1 MVAGCASWAAGADG
15 VDRLPICLVG
25 CGGMGSR
32 HVLGYAAL
40 AGTGASNIDLV
51 AVCDIRVDHARRA
64 ADEAERLLG
73 RRPRI
78 HGSFAEA
85 IADPAIAAFDV
96 VTDVAS
102 HVPVVV
108 PALEARKPVLCEKPL
123 GLTVRACKAM
133 IDAASRTD
141 TILATAENYRRD
153 PPNRLAKAVIDAGLL
168 GHIHLMSQF
177 SVGGDD
183 RIIITPWR
191 HLKDRGAIG
200 MDMGVHYTDVV
211 QYYLGEVESV
221 HGHGFIAEPV
231 RRRRD
236 ESDQK
241 LAAYRDR
248 LAEMPEAITP
258 TGEDSVVATL
268 RMKSG
273 VLVQL
278 SYVPS
283 GPGLRWY
290 QRSVHGRLGS
300 LEIPRDRTGGA
311 PVLRREGI
319 ELSGR
324 AILAELPGFALDDIT
339 TRLFGENAV
348 AYQIPFAT
356 ADAGH
361 IAIELH
367 DFAAAVL
374 GNRRPEIDG
383 HGGLTAVAALLG
395 VYESGRL
402 GRAVTMD
409 ELLDGTVS
417 GYQDELD
424 RSMGLVD

>member
-1 MVAGCASWAAGADG
+1 MP
-15 VDRLPICLVG
+15 RLPICLVG
-25 CGGMGSR
+25 CGGMGTR

-40 AGTGASNIDLV
+40 AGTGISNIDLV
-51 AVCDIRVDHARRA
+51 AVCDLRRDYAERA

-73 RRPRI
+73 RRPAVHTAI
-78 HGSFAEA
+78 ADA
-85 IADPAIAAFDV
+85 IADPAVAAFDV
-96 VTDVAS
+96 VTDVVS
-102 HVPVVV
+102 HVPVVL

-133 IDAASRTD
+133 IETAERTG
-141 TILATAENYRRD
+141 TLLATAENYRRD
-153 PPNRLAKAVIDAGLL
+153 PPNRLAKAVIDSGLL
-168 GHIHLMSQF
+168 GKLHLMAQF

-191 HLKDRGAIG
+191 HMKDRGAIG
-200 MDMGVHYTDVV
+200 LDMGVHYTDII
-211 QYYLGEVESV
+211 QYYLGPFESV
-221 HGHGFIAEPV
+221 QGHGFIAEPV

-236 ESDQK
+236 APEQA
-241 LAAYRDR
+241 LAIYKDR
-248 LAEMPEAITP
+248 LAEMPESVTA
-258 TGEDSVVATL
+258 TGEDSIVATF
-268 RMKSG
+268 RMRSG

-278 SYVPS
+278 SHVPS
-283 GPGLRWY
+283 GPGKRWY

-300 LEIPRDRTGGA
+300 LEIPHDRTGGA
-311 PVLRREGI
+311 PVLRRADGERA
-319 ELSGR
+319 GR
-324 AILAELPGFALDDIT
+324 DLLAELPGFALDEVASRI
-339 TRLFGENAV
+339 FGEHGV
-348 AYQIPFAT
+348 QYDIPFPQ

-374 GNRRPEIDG
+374 GNHPPEIDG

-409 ELLDGTVS
+409 EMLSGAVS

-424 RSMGLVD
+424 RGMGLLD